1 MSGIASSSSICSSRG
16 TTASR
21 INWRTASRTWRKSSA
36 STGSWCRAGP
46 SATAPGGAARRPS
59 QTFCIHVVAL
69 RCELCD
75 ERPRVGSGYRPETR
89 LRSDPGPDPTP
100 SHAPPAGGAVPLL
113 NVALVPAPDQVVVR
127 LAGDADLMTAPLIT
141 RALVEAATL
150 GTRHVVVDIS
160 GTRFWDCSGLH
171 ALADF
176 TADLAAA
183 GRACRIVGATPATG
197 DCSRLPR
204 SPPSWS
210 STAHWTR
217 EPRLPLP

>member
-1 MSGIASSSSICSSRG
+1 MLSI
-16 TTASR
+16 
-21 INWRTASRTWRKSSA
+21 
-36 STGSWCRAGP
+36 
-46 SATAPGGAARRPS
+46 
-59 QTFCIHVVAL
+59 L
-69 RCELCD
+69 
-75 ERPRVGSGYRPETR
+75 RPRSRPPAVPSTVRRLGLTRLGSDRDIDRTP

-171 ALADF
+171 ALVDF
-176 TADLAAA
+176 AADLAAA
-183 GRACRIVGATPATG
+183 GRACRIVGATPATR
-197 DCSRLPR
+197 RLLSAASLADQLELDGPLDAGTT
-204 SPPSWS
+204 PPL
-210 STAHWTR
+210 AAGNFA
-217 EPRLPLP
+217 EG